1 MNNKKK
7 TKLLTKINKI
17 KFLKEGKL
25 IQAVKIIKLKRM
37 NKKKNKF

>member
-1 MNNKKK
+1 M
-7 TKLLTKINKI
+7 NKI

-37 NKKKNKF
+37 NNKKKNKF